1 METCVKC
8 KKTYTILLVKWKILM
23 LETLFIIIK
32 KCIPHPKHDQQYVH
46 LVGEG
51 KTQVGWVV
59 LIRRIVRKCVKVN
72 NVSPK
77 RSPCHVPYLDE
88 MLMKYLC

>member
-1 METCVKC
+1 
-8 KKTYTILLVKWKILM
+8 M

-59 LIRRIVRKCVKVN
+59 LIR
-72 NVSPK
+72 
-77 RSPCHVPYLDE
+77 
-88 MLMKYLC
+88 